1 MTTQPQMNP
10 VRRVPARTLR
20 SHAIGLLGANL
31 AIGALFVWVI
41 PLCLAYWQ
49 APAGLD
55 WSVLR
60 ILAPWSAVES
70 TMPVSLLYSALALAA
85 IVIGTV
91 LVIRAAKLVADEEVE
106 AEE

>member
-1 MTTQPQMNP
+1 MTTQPQLNP

-41 PLCLAYWQ
+41 PLILAYWQ
-49 APAGLD
+49 APASLD

-60 ILAPWSAVES
+60 ILAPWSAVENS
-70 TMPVSLLYSALALAA
+70 VPVSMLYSVLALAA
-85 IVIGTV
+85 IVIGTF
-91 LVIRAAKLVADEEVE
+91 LVIRAARLVAEEE
-106 AEE
+106 R